1 MPRMYHFKL
10 GFSNRISFLGA
21 SKKQL
26 HDLSGLGSLHHGPQ
40 VLSSTIQCYSTNL
53 GLYYICTT
61 EALCSLYCLDS
72 RLATGLPLLHEAQN
86 SSSNLSQS
94 CVMQRCNLSFLRWF
108 LWNHQLICY
117 SGNLAESMDY
127 MISKIFIITIITSCN
142 YRKKYLLYPH
152 VE

>member
-1 MPRMYHFKL
+1 MPRTYHFKL

-21 SKKQL
+21 SNFL
-26 HDLSGLGSLHHGPQ
+26 
-40 VLSSTIQCYSTNL
+40 VLAAYTMVPKSCLQPYSATVL
-53 GLYYICTT
+53 IWGLYYICTI

-86 SSSNLSQS
+86 SLSQS
-94 CVMQRCNLSFLRWF
+94 CVMQRCNLSFLRLF

-142 YRKKYLLYPH
+142 SRKKYLLYPH